1 MTSRQIYRSG
11 DDPDWDDKDSADEDI
26 EEDLTDDDEEPTVPC
41 PHCRREILEDLP
53 RCPYCERDISQEDAP
68 PQPKSWFIFV
78 GVALC
83 LYVVYRWIVG

>member
-1 MTSRQIYRSG
+1 MTPRQIDRS
-11 DDPDWDDKDSADEDI
+11 DDDSNWEDDDFVIRDF

-41 PHCRREILEDLP
+41 PHCRRESLEDLP
-53 RCPYCERDISQEDAP
+53 RCPYCEREISQEDAP
-68 PQPKSWFIFV
+68 PQPKSWFSLV